1 VRAGYWATASVGG
14 TLVAWELVVR
24 LYNVDPEVLPPV
36 TSVAKVM
43 FSDVDVLAPAA
54 LDTMK
59 AIAIGYVAALVLSL
73 ILAAA
78 IVAWRPFEE
87 TVYPVLVASQ
97 AIPKI
102 AIAPILVVWFG
113 FGLTAKVVLVFLIC
127 FFPIVVDT
135 VIGLKSLKPETIYLA
150 RSMGAPRHKIFLQL
164 RFMNA
169 LPDIFGGAKVA
180 AVFAVSA
187 AVIAEYI
194 TLAGGMGSLLVRANA
209 ELDSERAF
217 AIIGYLTV
225 MGIAL
230 FYALDLL
237 ESRVLSWHVSRRST
251 AA

>member
-43 FSDVDVLAPAA
+43 FSDVDVLVPAA